1 MNSFVITPYDVFIS
15 ISKLKDSLSR
25 TPEQIPATYIKNI
38 SRSLSKPLSILY
50 NQILSNTEIPKIWK
64 HAIVTPIFKSGNKS
78 SVLNYRPISL
88 TSVFC
93 RILESILKHKIC
105 KYLLQYNIVSYTQ
118 HGFLSGRSTAT
129 QQLAYFSQVT
139 NFLENFKA
147 CDAILIDFSKA
158 FDKISHFKL
167 IQVLSLY
174 KIDQKLINWIK
185 CWLTNRS
192 QQTIVDNCL
201 SRSCSV
207 TSGVPQGSVL
217 GPLLFILYIE
227 SLIKQLNN
235 FSKHIEVFAYADDIK
250 ILSYNKHDLQAALTI
265 TENWAK
271 TWDLEINPNKSIHV
285 KFFSG
290 YKSSSNT
297 NTYFLN
303 NKIIQTCQT
312 VKI

>member
-139 NFLENFKA
+139 NFLENFKHY
-147 CDAILIDFSKA
+147 IIYFIT
-158 FDKISHFKL
+158 KI
-167 IQVLSLY
+167 Y
-174 KIDQKLINWIK
+174 
-185 CWLTNRS
+185 
-192 QQTIVDNCL
+192 
-201 SRSCSV
+201 
-207 TSGVPQGSVL
+207 
-217 GPLLFILYIE
+217 
-227 SLIKQLNN
+227 
-235 FSKHIEVFAYADDIK
+235 
-250 ILSYNKHDLQAALTI
+250 
-265 TENWAK
+265 
-271 TWDLEINPNKSIHV
+271 
-285 KFFSG
+285 
-290 YKSSSNT
+290 
-297 NTYFLN
+297 
-303 NKIIQTCQT
+303 
-312 VKI
+312 